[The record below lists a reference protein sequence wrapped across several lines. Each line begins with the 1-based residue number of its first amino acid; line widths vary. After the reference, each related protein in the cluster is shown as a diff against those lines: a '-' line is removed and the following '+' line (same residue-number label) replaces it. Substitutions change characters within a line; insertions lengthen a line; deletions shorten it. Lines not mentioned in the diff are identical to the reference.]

1 MVEKDAI
8 GLLLG
13 RFGLTSLRTHLSEV
27 EAAAQNGSW
36 TYRQFLRE
44 LLEAEEAAR
53 SRRRLKRLLKES
65 QLPEA
70 KTAANLE
77 LKRFS
82 LSTRQAFSQLC
93 DGSFCEA
100 AHNVLAFGLPGRGKS
115 HFLAALGHELI
126 LRHQKRVLF
135 VPTFKLV
142 QRLLEAKRKFELETL
157 LKKLDGFEVVI
168 LDDLGYVQQSR
179 EEMEV
184 LFTFFAE
191 RYERRSLLISSNLV
205 FSQWEKIFQ
214 DPMTTM
220 AAIDR
225 LVHHSIILEFDGDS
239 YRADA
244 HKTQRKTTASSIQSN
259 AVTVADN

>member
-1 MVEKDAI
+1 MVEQDSI

-13 RFGLTSLRTHLSEV
+13 RFGLTTVRSQLGQL
-27 EAAAQNGSW
+27 EASAQNGNW
-36 TYRQFLRE
+36 TYREFLRE
-44 LLEAEEAAR
+44 LLQSEEAAR
-53 SRRRLKRLLKES
+53 SRRRLVRLLKES
-65 QLPEA
+65 QLPES

-77 LKRFS
+77 LKGFS
-82 LSTRQAFSQLC
+82 HATRQAFGQLC

-100 AHNVLAFGLPGRGKS
+100 AQNVLAFGLPGRGKT
-115 HFLAALGHELI
+115 HFLAAVGHELI
-126 LRHQKRVLF
+126 MRYQKRVLF
-135 VPTFKLV
+135 TPTFKLV
-142 QRLLEAKRKFELETL
+142 QRLLEAKKRFELENM
-157 LKKLDGFEVVI
+157 LKKLDGFEAII

-239 YRADA
+239 YRARS
-244 HKTQRKTTASSIQSN
+244 HKAQSRN
-259 AVTVADN
+259 TVTDS